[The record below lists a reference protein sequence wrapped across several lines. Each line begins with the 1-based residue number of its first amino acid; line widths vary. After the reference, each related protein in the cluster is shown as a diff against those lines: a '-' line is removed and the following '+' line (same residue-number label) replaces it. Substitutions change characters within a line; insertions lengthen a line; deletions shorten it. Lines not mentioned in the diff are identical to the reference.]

1 MIVVNSRK
9 LCKHFFAKVIE
20 KTLPLVISYFTAS
33 NKAKNESAS
42 KLAPPTKAPSTFSFA
57 IYSAMFSGLTEP
69 PY

>member
-33 NKAKNESAS
+33 NKARN
-42 KLAPPTKAPSTFSFA
+42 
-57 IYSAMFSGLTEP
+57 
-69 PY
+69 